1 MIWVEG
7 QFPHCSNRM
16 YNGILFSDDGLRIQR
31 FGNELFIAHPTF
43 QFNWDVGNICYHEV
57 RFDGLFYFKNSER
70 PMIAIPNEA
79 IIIFISGHVADYY
92 PYQFRLTKEE
102 YVLFRDFIIDIIK

>member
-16 YNGILFSDDGLRIQR
+16 CNGILFSDDGLRIQR

-43 QFNWDVGNICYHEV
+43 QFNWNVSDIWYTEV
-57 RFDGLFYFKNSER
+57 RDGLFYFKNTKR
-70 PMIAIPNEA
+70 PIIAVPNEV
-79 IIIFISGHVADYY
+79 IIIFTSGYIANYY
-92 PYQFRLTKEE
+92 PYQLLLTLGE
-102 YVLFRDFIIDIIK
+102 YIVLRDFIIDIIK